1 MLLAL
6 AVALPFVLLTAGIM
20 WQLAN
25 NERETRREAILFSTR
40 TLMNAVDTV
49 LSKQIAVAQMLA
61 TSPALAADDLL
72 AFREEAQRA
81 MSGLSGGWIVLANEG
96 GQQLINLAPGATEPL
111 PRRAEAGMKIQ
122 RRALETGQVQIS
134 GIFNGAVLQSP
145 TVAVELPVFRK
156 EKPPVEIIIGME
168 PNVFLSLFEQWNLPD
183 GWLAGLIDRDGNFIA
198 RSRNHTQTVGKP
210 ASDGLRAAA
219 LTAAQGWNEMV
230 SLEGATIA
238 NAHVTSPLSGWVMG
252 LAAEKSL
259 FEAPIQDTI
268 LIAGLAGGGTTL
280 LSLLLAIWSARR
292 ISRPIEQIEQ
302 GTHALMLRRA
312 ISFSN
317 TGLPEA
323 DRTLDALASTAR
335 VFEQHDKER
344 DEREAHVRLIM
355 RELSHRSKNLLA
367 IVLAIARQTSRHTTS
382 FSDFE
387 SRFNSRIQALADAH
401 DLLVEQQWSGARID
415 DLVRAQLAA
424 FGMEKVNC
432 CGEPI
437 LLKAEAVQNVAL
449 ALHELATNASKYGAL
464 SAPAG
469 QVNIDWA
476 REAGAPGERDLR
488 LTWRESGGPPVTAPS
503 QKGFG
508 CFVLERVT
516 VNALGE
522 GKLEFNPD
530 GLVWTCVIRQE
541 HLVDDAAGDAA
552 PKQQAAAANPP
563 VRRVS

>member
-61 TSPALAADDLL
+61 TSPALQGDDL
-72 AFREEAQRA
+72 ATFREEARRS
-81 MSGLSGGWIVLANEG
+81 MSGLSGGWIVLADET

-111 PRRAEAGMKIQ
+111 PRRPEAGMKIQ
-122 RRALETGQVQIS
+122 RRAFETGQVQIS
-134 GIFNGAVLQSP
+134 GVFNGAVLQSP

-156 EKPPVEIIIGME
+156 EKPPVEIIIGMQ
-168 PNVFLSLFEQWNLPD
+168 PNVFLSLFEQWNLPE
-183 GWLAGLIDRDGNFIA
+183 GWLAGLVDRDGNLIA
-198 RSRNHTQTVGKP
+198 RSRNHEQTVGKP
-210 ASDGLRAAA
+210 ASEGFRAATR
-219 LTAAQGWNEMV
+219 TAVQGWNEMK

-238 NAHVTSPLSGWVMG
+238 NAHVTSPLSGWAMG

-259 FEAPIQDTI
+259 FEAPIRDTI

-292 ISRPIEQIEQ
+292 IARPIEQIEQ

-401 DLLVEQQWSGARID
+401 DLLVEQQWSGAPID
-415 DLVRAQLAA
+415 DLVKAQLAA
-424 FGMEKVNC
+424 FGVEKVTC
-432 CGEPI
+432 RGERI

-464 SAPAG
+464 SVPAG
-469 QVNIDWA
+469 KVNIDWV
-476 REAGAPGERDLR
+476 REPAESGERNLR

-530 GLVWTCVIRQE
+530 GLVWTCIIRPE
-541 HLVDDAAGDAA
+541 HLVNDAAGDAA
-552 PKQQAAAANPP
+552 PQQQVPSPQAKRAG
-563 VRRVS
+563 

>member
-61 TSPALAADDLL
+61 TSPALAADDLP
-72 AFREEAQRA
+72 AFREEAARA
-81 MSGLSGGWIVLANEG
+81 MSGLSGGWIVLADES

-111 PRRAEAGMKIQ
+111 PRRVEAAMKIQ
-122 RRALETGQVQIS
+122 RRALATGQVQIS
-134 GIFNGAVLQSP
+134 GIYNGAVQSP

-156 EKPPVEIIIGME
+156 EKPPVEIILGME
-168 PNVFLSLFEQWNLPD
+168 PSVFLSLFEQWNLPE
-183 GWLAGLIDRDGNFIA
+183 GWLAGLVDRDGNIIA
-198 RSRNHTQTVGKP
+198 RSRSHAQVVGKP
-210 ASDGLRAAA
+210 ASEGFRAAA
-219 LTAAQGWNEMV
+219 RASAQGWNEMK

-323 DRTLDALASTAR
+323 DRTLEALASTAR

-401 DLLVEQQWSGARID
+401 DLLVEQQWSGARVD

-424 FGMEKVNC
+424 
-432 CGEPI
+432 
-437 LLKAEAVQNVAL
+437 
-449 ALHELATNASKYGAL
+449 
-464 SAPAG
+464 SA
-469 QVNIDWA
+469 WK
-476 REAGAPGERDLR
+476 R
-488 LTWRESGGPPVTAPS
+488 
-503 QKGFG
+503 
-508 CFVLERVT
+508 
-516 VNALGE
+516 
-522 GKLEFNPD
+522 
-530 GLVWTCVIRQE
+530 
-541 HLVDDAAGDAA
+541 
-552 PKQQAAAANPP
+552 
-563 VRRVS
+563 